1 MELKKTC
8 QTGEVIFS
16 KGDES
21 TEAYLI
27 HSGRVEITLHTE
39 NGALSV
45 ACLGP
50 GEIFGEMGMIG
61 NKPRTATA
69 TALCPT
75 ELAVITEEGFDKA
88 VLQNQDRLKTYLC
101 ALFERLRATD
111 TMLEMERQGHRVVPA
126 PAAPSAVP
134 AVAGG
139 KVTADPIVKM
149 TSARPNPVTRK
160 IISVNVDRFP
170 FRIGRAED
178 KVSLFSKNDLAIP
191 DALPLQL
198 SRHHA
203 SIGNGGGKCFV
214 TDLGSRIGTVVN
226 GVPIGVRAGTIVA
239 ELKPGDN
246 TVVFGQ
252 ADNSPHIYT
261 INVSAGA

>member
-8 QTGEVIFS
+8 QAGEVIFS

-27 HSGRVEITLHTE
+27 NSGRVEITLHTE

-45 ACLGP
+45 ARLGP
-50 GEIFGEMGMIG
+50 GEFFGEMGMIG

-69 TALCPT
+69 TALGPT

-88 VLQNQDRLKTYLC
+88 VLQNQERLKTYLC
-101 ALFERLRATD
+101 ALFERLRTTD

-126 PAAPSAVP
+126 PVAPAALA
-134 AVAGG
+134 AAGG
-139 KVTADPIVKM
+139 KGHADPIVKM
-149 TSARPNPVTRK
+149 TSARPNPVTHK

-170 FRIGRAED
+170 FRIGRAEE

-203 SIGNGGGKCFV
+203 AIGNGGGKCFV

-226 GVPIGVRAGTIVA
+226 GVPIGVRAGAIVA

-261 INVSAGA
+261 INVSAGS